1 MQNAQEVGA
10 ESLYK
15 GLHGVASSVGEL
27 DLLIPKLYEPEATP
41 FSFVVAAMP
50 R

>member
-1 MQNAQEVGA
+1 MQNAQDVAA

-15 GLHGVASSVGEL
+15 GLHGVALSVREL
-27 DLLIPKLYEPEATP
+27 DLSIPKLYEPEATSL
-41 FSFVVAAMP
+41 SFVVAAMP